1 MPNSGT
7 KPRQFG
13 HLQQIGIQT
22 KEIKIK
28 GFGDLPKLASVNI
41 MLVENL
47 ADGARVARQLL
58 RQPDVAAPLPFQ
70 FGPYCF
76 AYVRKFVHSVALCR
90 ASPSKSNHKESVET
104 FCITFHSGFLD
115 YHDREASTKS
125 PRYSVNFCN
134 LFFSINES
142 VQFSVKRTRA

>member
-13 HLQQIGIQT
+13 HLQQLGIQL

-28 GFGDLPKLASVNI
+28 GFGDLPKLVAVDI

-58 RQPDVAAPLPFQ
+58 RQPYIATPLPFQ
-70 FGPYCF
+70 FGPYRF
-76 AYVRKFVHSVALCR
+76 SYMRKFVHSDCPLSSLALKKQ
-90 ASPSKSNHKESVET
+90 P
-104 FCITFHSGFLD
+104 
-115 YHDREASTKS
+115 
-125 PRYSVNFCN
+125 
-134 LFFSINES
+134 
-142 VQFSVKRTRA
+142 

>member
-13 HLQQIGIQT
+13 HLQQVRIQM

-28 GFGDLPKLASVNI
+28 GLGDLPKLVGVNI

-47 ADGARVARQLL
+47 ANGARIARQLL
-58 RQPDVAAPLPFQ
+58 RQPNVAAPLPFQ

-76 AYVRKFVHSVALCR
+76 AYVRKFVHSVALCQ
-90 ASPSKSNHKESVET
+90 ASPSKSNHKESVDT
-104 FCITFHSGFLD
+104 FCVIPRCGFLD
-115 YHDREASTKS
+115 YQLER
-125 PRYSVNFCN
+125 
-134 LFFSINES
+134 
-142 VQFSVKRTRA
+142 